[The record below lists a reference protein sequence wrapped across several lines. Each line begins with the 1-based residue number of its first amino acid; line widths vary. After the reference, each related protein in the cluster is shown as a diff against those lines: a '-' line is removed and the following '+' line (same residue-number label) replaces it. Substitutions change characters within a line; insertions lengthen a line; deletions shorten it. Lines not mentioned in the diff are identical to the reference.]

1 MQFTISSDEH
11 GIRAVL
17 TGRFTFQDHA
27 VFSGLV
33 TAIHSARGTR
43 VAIDLGAVEFIDSA
57 GLGMLLVANDA
68 CKKTGLEFI
77 AQNPKGQVL
86 RTLQVA
92 SMGSIFKIN
101 S

>member
-1 MQFTISSDEH
+1 MQYTISSDDQ
-11 GIRAVL
+11 GVSAVL

-27 VFSGLV
+27 VFRGLV
-33 TAIHSARGTR
+33 TTIQSARGKR
-43 VAIDLGAVEFIDSA
+43 VSIDLGAVEFIDSA

-68 CKKTGLEFI
+68 CKKAGLEFI

-86 RTLQVA
+86 RTLEVA
-92 SMGSIFKIN
+92 SMGSIFKIK